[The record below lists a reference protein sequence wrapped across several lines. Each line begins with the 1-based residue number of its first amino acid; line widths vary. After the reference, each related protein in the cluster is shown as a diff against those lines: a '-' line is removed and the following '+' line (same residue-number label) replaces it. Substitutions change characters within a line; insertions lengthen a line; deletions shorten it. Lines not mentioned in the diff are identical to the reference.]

1 MVNPK
6 SLIVP
11 ETQVF
16 HLLDHLQPTAE
27 GADQLP
33 TWFLRL
39 LVPVIS
45 GWLAQLINRSLCES
59 LVPSQWKLAIIKP
72 ASKVKSPQ
80 QVSDYRPISVLPVL
94 SRIVERIVVHNYLYP
109 ALQQQPI
116 SASIDDQYAFIPT
129 GATTSALIDLL
140 QQITNLLK
148 NNEYVALISMDFS
161 RAFDI
166 VRHSTLMQKML
177 PMDIPD
183 HIFNWLVNYF
193 EGRGH
198 RTRTFEVSRL
208 RPQTIVCYH
217 RT

>member
-1 MVNPK
+1 MLSDLDTHSLFLAKGLINADDLNTYYASISTDNSYQPPTLKAMVNPK

-72 ASKVKSPQ
+72 APKVKSPQ
-80 QVSDYRPISVLPVL
+80 QVSDYHPISVLPIL
-94 SRIVERIVVHNYLYP
+94 SRIVERIMVHNYL
-109 ALQQQPI
+109 
-116 SASIDDQYAFIPT
+116 
-129 GATTSALIDLL
+129 
-140 QQITNLLK
+140 
-148 NNEYVALISMDFS
+148 
-161 RAFDI
+161 
-166 VRHSTLMQKML
+166 
-177 PMDIPD
+177 
-183 HIFNWLVNYF
+183 
-193 EGRGH
+193 
-198 RTRTFEVSRL
+198 
-208 RPQTIVCYH
+208 
-217 RT
+217 